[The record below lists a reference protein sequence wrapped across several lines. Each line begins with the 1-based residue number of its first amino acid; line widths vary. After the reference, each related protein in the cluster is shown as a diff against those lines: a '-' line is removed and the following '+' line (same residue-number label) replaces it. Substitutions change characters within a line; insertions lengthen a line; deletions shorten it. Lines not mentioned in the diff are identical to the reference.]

1 MDKKLYVATD
11 LDGGDL
17 LGAVWATS
25 DDEAY
30 NHFSNREPMIPE
42 QNDRLYVE
50 LAEKS
55 DYSMDDIKA
64 EFPELFEE
72 SLAADA
78 AGDTE
83 QLSESAEPGIYEMAA
98 ARAMHFMFTNYN
110 MDYQEIADE
119 LGIDVQVV
127 LDLIGPDSYDDR
139 DIMLEAA
146 SSADKLD
153 EDDDED
159 DEDDEEFYEDVVEL
173 FDPSGIGFTKVLV
186 DTYIKDILEDASV
199 EEPSKEKLRKVVA
212 SEELLDELVEVIKT
226 ALEESATLQN
236 YISDYSVAEL
246 GNMDGPW
253 NTVMDITN
261 DSIFAFIDKAPT
273 EAKKLEESYRR
284 TVSRG
289 NTLVDNELFVDFD

>member
-1 MDKKLYVATD
+1 MDKKLYIATD
-11 LDGGDL
+11 LEGGDL

-25 DDEAY
+25 KSVAY
-30 NHFSNREPMIPE
+30 DYFNNKEPMIPE

-55 DYSMDDIKA
+55 DYSMDDIKD
-64 EFPELFEE
+64 EFPEVFEE
-72 SLAADA
+72 NLTDNAAEDS
-78 AGDTE
+78 E
-83 QLSESAEPGIYEMAA
+83 QLSESVEPSIYEMAA

-127 LDLIGPDSYDDR
+127 LDLIGPDSYDDK
-139 DIMLEAA
+139 DIMLEATRK
-146 SSADKLD
+146 SDKLD
-153 EDDDED
+153 EATNKS
-159 DEDDEEFYEDVVEL
+159 EDDEEFYEDVVEL
-173 FDPSGIGFTKVLV
+173 FDSSGIGFTKVLV

-199 EEPSKEKLRKVVA
+199 EEPNKEKLRKIVA
-212 SEELLDELVEVIKT
+212 SEELLDELIEVIKT
-226 ALEESATLQN
+226 ALDESATLQN

-246 GNMDGPW
+246 GDMDSPW

-261 DSIFAFIDKAPT
+261 DSIFAFIDKVPT
-273 EAKKLEESYRR
+273 EVKKLKESYRR

>member
-1 MDKKLYVATD
+1 MNKKLYVATD

-25 DDEAY
+25 ESEAY
-30 NHFSNREPMIPE
+30 DYFSNREPMIPE

-55 DYSMDDIKA
+55 GYPVEDIKE
-64 EFPELFEE
+64 EFPEVFEE
-72 SLAADA
+72 SLATDA
-78 AGDTE
+78 AGHAE
-83 QLSESAEPGIYEMAA
+83 QLSESTEPGIYEMAA
-98 ARAMHFMFTNYN
+98 ARAMHFMFTSYN

-127 LDLIGPDSYDDR
+127 LDLIGTDSYDDK

-146 SSADKLD
+146 SKADKL
-153 EDDDED
+153 DED

-173 FDPSGIGFTKVLV
+173 FDPSGIGFAKVLV
-186 DTYIKDILEDASV
+186 DTYIKDILEDTSV

-212 SEELLDELVEVIKT
+212 SEEQLGDLIEVINA

-246 GNMDGPW
+246 GDMDGPW
-253 NTVMDITN
+253 NTVIDITN
-261 DSIFAFIDKAPT
+261 DSIFSFIEKVPT

-289 NTLVDNELFVDFD
+289 SSLVDNPLFIDFE

>member
-1 MDKKLYVATD
+1 MDKKLYVAID

-17 LGAVWATS
+17 LGAVWAAS
-25 DDEAY
+25 ESEAY
-30 NHFSNREPMIPE
+30 DYFNREPMIPE

-55 DYSMDDIKA
+55 DHSLEDIKE
-64 EFPELFEE
+64 EFPEVFEE
-72 SLAADA
+72 SVADNV
-78 AGDTE
+78 AGDAE
-83 QLSESAEPGIYEMAA
+83 QLGESVEPSIYEMAA
-98 ARAMHFMFTNYN
+98 ARAMQFMFTNYN
-110 MDYQEIADE
+110 MDYKEIADE

-146 SSADKLD
+146 RKSDKLD
-153 EDDDED
+153 EATNQS
-159 DEDDEEFYEDVVEL
+159 EDDEEFYEDVIEL

-186 DTYIKDILEDASV
+186 DTYIKDILEDTSV
-199 EEPSKEKLRKVVA
+199 EELSKEKLRKVVA

-226 ALEESATLQN
+226 ALDESATLQN

-246 GNMDGPW
+246 GDMDSPW

-261 DSIFAFIDKAPT
+261 DSIFAFIEKAPT

>member
-25 DDEAY
+25 ESEAY
-30 NHFSNREPMIPE
+30 DYFNNREPMISE

-55 DYSMDDIKA
+55 DYSVEDIKE
-64 EFPELFEE
+64 EFPEIFEE
-72 SLAADA
+72 SLLSAAEGDA
-78 AGDTE
+78 E
-83 QLSESAEPGIYEMAA
+83 QLSENAEPGIYEMAA

-139 DIMLEAA
+139 DIMLEAN
-146 SSADKLD
+146 SQS
-153 EDDDED
+153 
-159 DEDDEEFYEDVVEL
+159 EDDEESYEDVIEL

-186 DTYIKDILEDASV
+186 DTYIKDILEDTSV

-226 ALEESATLQN
+226 ALEESTTLQN

-246 GNMDGPW
+246 GDMDGPW

-261 DSIFAFIDKAPT
+261 DSIFAFIEKAPT

>member
-17 LGAVWATS
+17 LGAVWAAS
-25 DDEAY
+25 ELEAY
-30 NHFSNREPMIPE
+30 DYFNNREPMIPE

-55 DYSMDDIKA
+55 DYSIEDIKE
-64 EFPELFEE
+64 EFPEVFKE
-72 SLAADA
+72 SMADDA

-83 QLSESAEPGIYEMAA
+83 QLSEGVEPGVYEMAA
-98 ARAMHFMFTNYN
+98 ARAIHFMFTNYN

-139 DIMLEAA
+139 DIMLEATRE
-146 SSADKLD
+146 SDKLD
-153 EDDDED
+153 EATHQS
-159 DEDDEEFYEDVVEL
+159 EDDEEFYEDVIEL
-173 FDPSGIGFTKVLV
+173 FDPSDIGFNKVLV
-186 DTYIKDILEDASV
+186 DTYIKDILEDPSV

-226 ALEESATLQN
+226 ALEESATLHN

-246 GNMDGPW
+246 GDMDSPW

-261 DSIFAFIDKAPT
+261 DSIFSFI
-273 EAKKLEESYRR
+273 KKISIEGKQLEESYRR

-289 NTLVDNELFVDFD
+289 KTLNENELFVDFD

>member
-1 MDKKLYVATD
+1 MNKKLYVATD

-17 LGAVWATS
+17 LGAVLAAS
-25 DDEAY
+25 ESEAY
-30 NHFSNREPMIPE
+30 DYFNNREPVIPE

-55 DYSMDDIKA
+55 DYSVEDIKE
-64 EFPELFEE
+64 EFPEVFEE
-72 SLAADA
+72 SMADDVA
-78 AGDTE
+78 DDTE
-83 QLSESAEPGIYEMAA
+83 QLSESVEPGIYEMAA

-127 LDLIGPDSYDDR
+127 LDLIGTDSYDDK
-139 DIMLEAA
+139 DIMLEAT
-146 SSADKLD
+146 SKADKL
-153 EDDDED
+153 D

-186 DTYIKDILEDASV
+186 DTYIKDILEDTSV

-226 ALEESATLQN
+226 ALEESTTLQN

-246 GNMDGPW
+246 GDMDSPW

-261 DSIFAFIDKAPT
+261 DSIFYFIEKVPT

-289 NTLVDNELFVDFD
+289 SSLVDNPLFIDFD